1 MKTFY
6 GWGRK
11 KSGFNAIKL
20 ANLNENSKFILRED
34 GFIRSTGLGDS
45 KSFSI
50 VEDDLGIYYDAQKPS
65 RLEFL
70 LSNYD
75 FNSDIKLLEKAK
87 NAIELIRKFKISKY
101 NNGLQISKDYFKN
114 LSKEKVL
121 IIDQNKDDLSLK
133 YGLAEKFNINQ
144 IIDIAISENPYSDIY
159 IKIHPD
165 VINLRKKSE
174 INFKILNNKCKIIS
188 DDINAISLLENFRKV
203 YTRTS
208 QMGFEALI
216 MGCECIVFG
225 MPFYAGWGLTDDR
238 IECSRRK
245 RNLSLTEVFA
255 ASYILY
261 PKYNNPYSKQSSD
274 IIDTIYTINRFKKIE
289 KKRKN
294 KLFLFGFSK
303 WKHKFILPYLK
314 EFDFEKVY
322 FVNSNLKL
330 YFEYARKFGLN
341 ENSSIYIWGAK
352 MFPKIENF
360 ANKNKIKIVRV
371 EDGFIRSVGLGS
383 DLTRPLS
390 LAFDDLGIYY
400 NPLKES
406 RLERILNNNIF
417 DKHIISEA
425 ENLINKIVDLRI
437 SKYNFD
443 QKMNFKVENSFYQK
457 TILVVGQ
464 VEDDASIEL
473 GGFGIDNA
481 KLLKEVKK
489 INPNAYIIYKSHPDV
504 NCGNRKGKL
513 SANYLKEYCHLS
525 LENVN
530 IPSLISMVDEVHT
543 ITSLVG
549 FEALL
554 QRKKVITY
562 GLPFY
567 AGWGLTEDRI
577 ECSRRKRNLSISELV
592 AGALI
597 LYPRYI
603 DPIDLNYCKPE
614 VLIKR
619 IKEQNYFIE
628 NNRRFRS
635 INGLRNLIVRLLQ
648 KMVIRNQKK

>member
-50 VEDDLGIYYDAQKPS
+50 VEDDLGIYYDAKTPS
-65 RLEFL
+65 RLEFI

-75 FNSDIKLLEKAK
+75 FKSDIKLLKKAK
-87 NAIELIRKFKISKY
+87 HAIELIRKFKISKY
-101 NNGLQISKDYFKN
+101 NNGLQINKDYFKN

-121 IIDQNKDDLSLK
+121 IIDQNKGDLSLK

-159 IKIHPD
+159 IKVHPD
-165 VINLRKKSE
+165 VINLKKKSE
-174 INFKILNNKCKIIS
+174 INFKKLNHKCKIIS

-245 RNLSLTEVFA
+245 RNLSLIEVFA

-352 MFPKIENF
+352 MFPEIENF

-425 ENLINKIVDLRI
+425 ENLINKIVNLRI

-443 QKMNFKVENSFYQK
+443 QNMNFKLENSPYQK

-464 VEDDASIEL
+464 VEDDASIKM

-489 INPNAYIIYKSHPDV
+489 INPDAYIIYKSHPDV
-504 NCGNRKGKL
+504 NCGNRKGNL
-513 SANYLKEYCHLS
+513 STNFLKQFCNLS
-525 LENVN
+525 LGNVN
-530 IPSLISMVDEVHT
+530 LSTLISMVDEVHT

-554 QRKKVITY
+554 QGKKVITY

-577 ECSRRKRNLSISELV
+577 SSPRRKRNLSISELV

-614 VLIKR
+614 VLVNR
-619 IKEQNYFIE
+619 IKDQKYFME
-628 NNRRFRS
+628 NNRRSRI
-635 INGLRNLIVRLLQ
+635 INLLRNLIVRLLQ
-648 KMVIRNQKK
+648 KMVIKN